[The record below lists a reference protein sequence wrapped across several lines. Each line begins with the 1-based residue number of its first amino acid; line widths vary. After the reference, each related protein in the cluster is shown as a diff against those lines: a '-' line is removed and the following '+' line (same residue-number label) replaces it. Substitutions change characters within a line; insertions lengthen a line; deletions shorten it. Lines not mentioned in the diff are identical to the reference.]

1 MRKLFLTGKYSQ
13 NGSVYAMVDDE
24 DYERCSKY
32 KWWAKPSLNKNQIYG
47 EGWVNKKDVKL
58 HRFICNCS
66 KGDGILIEHIDMNGL
81 NNQKS
86 NLNTNGTYL
95 NNSQSRNCKY
105 KKPVCNI
112 YNRKYRYAI
121 KIAINGTIY
130 TKSFS
135 KKKYS
140 NALELAENHLQY
152 LKDTY
157 Y

>member
-1 MRKLFLTGKYSQ
+1 MRKLFLTGKHNE

-24 DYERCSKY
+24 DYERCSKHS
-32 KWWAKPSLNKNQIYG
+32 WHAKPHHNNIYG
-47 EGWVNKKDVKL
+47 EAWVNKKPMHL
-58 HRFICNCS
+58 HRFICKCS
-66 KGDGILIEHIDMNGL
+66 KGDGIIIEHRDMNGL

-86 NLNTNGTYL
+86 NLNTNGTTL
-95 NNSQSRNCKY
+95 NNSQGRNRIY
-105 KKPVCNI
+105 KKPPTHIRNTI
-112 YNRKYRYAI
+112 YSYRVEI
-121 KIAINGTIY
+121 NINGTKY

-140 NALELAENHLQY
+140 NALELAQNHLQY